1 METTIQKPKT
11 TPKDFFLNL
20 GVIAALYVSVVSV
33 LNLLFEVINRSF
45 PDPLQ
50 MYVDPYSSAIRWTI
64 ASLFI
69 IFPLYILFSWIL
81 NRDMVRN
88 PEKRELSVRKWLI
101 FLTLFVA
108 GVVIAVDLIVLINT
122 FLGGEITTRFV
133 LKVITV
139 LVVVGAIFGY
149 YLSDVHGKLA
159 NGIARTYFAWGSA
172 LFVVA
177 SIVVGF
183 IVMGSPTTQR
193 LLRLDDQRVQALS
206 SIQWQLVNY
215 WQQKERLPETLE
227 QLRDPISGFVVPV
240 DPVTG
245 EMYGYETTGKNT
257 FKLCATFG
265 ASNQGSQ
272 VSYETSRPVPMPVP
286 TKGYGNGIDE
296 NWQHSTGKVC
306 FDRTID
312 PELYPSLKNVKRPI

>member
-1 METTIQKPKT
+1 METTQKPKT

-20 GVIAALYVSVVSV
+20 GVIAALYVSVASV
-33 LNLLFEVINRSF
+33 INLLFEVINRSF

-81 NRDMVRN
+81 HRDMTRN

-122 FLGGEITTRFV
+122 FLGGEITTRFI
-133 LKVITV
+133 LKVIAV
-139 LVVVGAIFGY
+139 LAVVGAIFGY
-149 YLSDVHGKLA
+149 YLSDIHGKLA
-159 NGIARTYFAWGSA
+159 SGMGRTYFAWGSGI
-172 LFVVA
+172 FVIA

-183 IVMGSPTTQR
+183 IVMGSPQTQR
-193 LLRLDDQRVQALS
+193 LLRLDETRINHLS
-206 SIQWQLVNY
+206 QIQSQVVNY
-215 WQQKERLPETLE
+215 WQQKEKLPGTLDE
-227 QLRDPISGFVVPV
+227 LKDPISAFVLWV

-245 EMYGYETTGKNT
+245 ASYEYVPTGKLS
-257 FKLCATFG
+257 FDLCATFDLASLERG
-265 ASNQGSQ
+265 AS
-272 VSYETSRPVPMPVP
+272 VPKEVYYN
-286 TKGYGNGIDE
+286 GYGNVMNE
-296 NWQHSTGKVC
+296 NWQHEKGRFC
-306 FDRTID
+306 FSRTID
-312 PELYPSLKNVKRPI
+312 PELYPPTKTFNRAQ

>member
-20 GVIAALYVSVVSV
+20 GAIVALYVSVISI
-33 LNLLFEVINRSF
+33 LNLLFEVINRTF

-50 MYVDPYSSAIRWTI
+50 MYIDPYSSSIRWTI

-69 IFPLYILFSWIL
+69 IFPLYVLFSWIL
-81 NRDMVRN
+81 NRDIEKN
-88 PEKRELSVRKWLI
+88 PEQRELSVCKWLV

-108 GVVIAVDLIVLINT
+108 SAVIAVDLIVLINT
-122 FLGGEITTRFV
+122 FLGGEITTRFI
-133 LKVITV
+133 LKVLAV

-149 YLSDVHGKLA
+149 YLSDVHGKLT
-159 NGIARTYFAWGSA
+159 GGMARKYFAGSSS
-172 LFVVA
+172 LFVIA
-177 SIVVGF
+177 SIIVGF
-183 IVMGSPTTQR
+183 IVMGSPQTQR
-193 LLRLDDQRVQALS
+193 LMRLDDQRVQALS
-206 SIQWQLVNY
+206 SVQWQIVNY
-215 WQQKERLPETLE
+215 WQQKERLPETLD
-227 QLRDPISGFVVPV
+227 QLRDPISGFIVPV

-245 EMYGYETTGKNT
+245 AAYEYKTTGNNT

-272 VSYETSRPVPMPVP
+272 VSYEASRPIPVP
-286 TKGYGNGIDE
+286 VKGYGNGIDE
-296 NWQHSTGKVC
+296 NWQHGVGEAC

-312 PELYPSLKNVKRPI
+312 PELYPSLKKK

>member
-1 METTIQKPKT
+1 METTIQRPRT

-33 LNLLFEVINRSF
+33 INLLFEVINRSF

-88 PEKRELSVRKWLI
+88 PEKRDLSVRKWLI

-122 FLGGEITTRFV
+122 FLGGEITTRFI
-133 LKVITV
+133 LKVVTV
-139 LVVVGAIFGY
+139 LAVVGAIFGY
-149 YLSDVHGKLA
+149 YLSDIHGKLTS
-159 NGIARTYFAWGSA
+159 GMGRTYFAWGSGI
-172 LFVVA
+172 FVIA
-177 SIVVGF
+177 SIVIGF

-193 LLRLDDQRVQALS
+193 LLRLDETRINHLS
-206 SIQWQLVNY
+206 QIQSQIVNY
-215 WQQKERLPETLE
+215 WQQKEKLPGTLDD
-227 QLRDPISGFVVPV
+227 LKDPISGFVPPV

-245 EMYGYETTGKNT
+245 ASYEYASTGKLS
-257 FKLCATFG
+257 FDLCATFDLASLEGG
-265 ASNQGSQ
+265 AS
-272 VSYETSRPVPMPVP
+272 VPKEVYYN
-286 TKGYGNGIDE
+286 GYGNVMNE
-296 NWQHSTGKVC
+296 NWQHEKGRSC
-306 FDRTID
+306 FSRTID
-312 PELYPSLKNVKRPI
+312 PELYPPLKNVKRPI

>member
-1 METTIQKPKT
+1 METTQKPKT

-20 GVIAALYVSVVSV
+20 GAIVALYVSVISI
-33 LNLLFEVINRSF
+33 LNLLFEVINRAF

-50 MYVDPYSSAIRWTI
+50 MYVDPYSSTIRWTI

-81 NRDMVRN
+81 NRDIEKI

-108 GVVIAVDLIVLINT
+108 SAVIAVDLIVLINT
-122 FLGGEITTRFV
+122 FLGGEITARFI
-133 LKVITV
+133 LKVLAV
-139 LVVVGAIFGY
+139 LVVVGVIFGY
-149 YLSDVHGKLA
+149 YLSDVHGKFT
-159 NGIARTYFAWGSA
+159 GGMGRKYFTWGSA

-177 SIVVGF
+177 SIIVGF
-183 IVMGSPTTQR
+183 MVMGSPATQR
-193 LLRLDDQRVQALS
+193 LVRLDDQRVQALS
-206 SIQWQLVNY
+206 SIQWQIVNY
-215 WQQKERLPETLE
+215 WQQKEKLPETLD
-227 QLRDPISGFVVPV
+227 QLHDPIGGFIVPT

-245 EMYGYETTGKNT
+245 ESYGYETTGKNL

-265 ASNQGSQ
+265 ASNQN
-272 VSYETSRPVPMPVP
+272 VETSNTMPRIAPVP

-296 NWQHSTGKVC
+296 NWQHGIGKVC

-312 PELYPSLKNVKRPI
+312 PELYPSLKKR